1 MTDKERIVALKR
13 KMRSREEIFRKV
25 IISLSVICFLSII
38 TNVITVLI
46 LNHNYNEA
54 KALLNQKEEQ
64 LEFLERTPTV
74 DISILDKIEQYRYV
88 IDEGFSADLILYTD
102 EQCREWDL
110 NPALVYSI
118 IELES
123 KFDPN
128 ADNPNSSARGLGQI
142 IKGTGKYLWEDIL
155 GNPKGS
161 YYHEMAYDPYI
172 NIKLICCHL
181 GNSFNKGYLLN
192 EVIKAYSGGTSGY
205 MEKLMNVATS
215 HGYDLSDA
223 TCRYP

>member
-1 MTDKERIVALKR
+1 MTDKERIISLKH

-25 IISLSVICFLSII
+25 IISLGVICFLSII

-46 LNHNYNEA
+46 LNHNYNEVE
-54 KALLNQKEEQ
+54 ALLNQKEEQ
-64 LEFLERTPTV
+64 IEFLERTPTV
-74 DISILDKIEQYRYV
+74 DIGVLDKIEKYRYV
-88 IDEGFSADLILYTD
+88 IDEGFSTDLMLFVD

-128 ADNPNSSARGLGQI
+128 ADNPRSSARGLGQI
-142 IKGTGKYLWEDIL
+142 IKGTGEYLWEDIL
-155 GNPKGS
+155 GNPEGS

-172 NIKLICCHL
+172 NIQLMCCHL
-181 GNSFNKGYLLN
+181 GSSFNRGCLLN
-192 EVIKAYSGGTSGY
+192 EAIKAYSGGTSGY
-205 MEKLMNVATS
+205 MEKLMNIAAS
-215 HGYDLSDA
+215 HGYDLSDV

>member
-54 KALLNQKEEQ
+54 EALLNQKEEQ

-88 IDEGFSADLILYTD
+88 IDERVFY
-102 EQCREWDL
+102 R
-110 NPALVYSI
+110 
-118 IELES
+118 
-123 KFDPN
+123 
-128 ADNPNSSARGLGQI
+128 
-142 IKGTGKYLWEDIL
+142 
-155 GNPKGS
+155 
-161 YYHEMAYDPYI
+161 
-172 NIKLICCHL
+172 
-181 GNSFNKGYLLN
+181 FNTIY
-192 EVIKAYSGGTSGY
+192 
-205 MEKLMNVATS
+205 
-215 HGYDLSDA
+215 
-223 TCRYP
+223 R